1 MIPSYDKN
9 IKNLAQSSGDNQ
21 LSQKEVIVRINGVI
35 PDKSR
40 LGTQETSERYAEIVQ
55 SRMDAN
61 TSCSIIMRETKQN
74 TFGSDFHILFDLGEG
89 VISSVEKGLSD
100 LGIEKYRS
108 ERNHGQPSLH
118 PSPAIGSPLLL
129 SSRSSQTQDP
139 ALRKEDA
146 RLFDALLISHSHKD
160 HISDLPKLIQ
170 RQSSIAENV
179 ARSKIRVYCTRA
191 CEKHI
196 IDDLL
201 SRTPLT
207 KNNIEKYIDFQV
219 VTPNEYFNV
228 GPFSIIAFQAYHG
241 NESSDDSVIYVVN
254 ILNMKIIIGWDF
266 LSLPEAKESVF
277 WNPDLL
283 ILGAETYNPH
293 PETGMISVTEAYDLV
308 RRWNAKECY
317 IVHYSGL
324 EDFDEGSNQWF
335 RGPTKPM
342 TSAGLQSTIDSHL
355 KISGAQGKFRI
366 VVAEEGMIWTRKADG
381 NSHHTASDNAE
392 AQIGTSIEIESLDR
406 YVLKAEIDDK
416 IGKLRLVIEDRINR
430 YDLVF
435 ENPKLEKGNDNNY
448 TLYALGERGMLAKG
462 PDLVAELLRDSSI
475 LKIYVSKGKKAIFH
489 DDILLGKNETIKFE
503 QYLIANF
510 D

>member
-40 LGTQETSERYAEIVQ
+40 LGTQEISERYAEIVQ
-55 SRMDAN
+55 SRSDAN
-61 TSCSIIMRETKQN
+61 TSCSIIIQETKQN
-74 TFGSDFHILFDLGEG
+74 TFDSDFHILFDLGEG

-207 KNNIEKYIDFQV
+207 KNNIEKYVDFQV

-324 EDFDEGSNQWF
+324 EDFDEGQ
-335 RGPTKPM
+335 RT
-342 TSAGLQSTIDSHL
+342 H
-355 KISGAQGKFRI
+355 
-366 VVAEEGMIWTRKADG
+366 
-381 NSHHTASDNAE
+381 
-392 AQIGTSIEIESLDR
+392 
-406 YVLKAEIDDK
+406 
-416 IGKLRLVIEDRINR
+416 
-430 YDLVF
+430 
-435 ENPKLEKGNDNNY
+435 
-448 TLYALGERGMLAKG
+448 
-462 PDLVAELLRDSSI
+462 
-475 LKIYVSKGKKAIFH
+475 
-489 DDILLGKNETIKFE
+489 
-503 QYLIANF
+503 
-510 D
+510 